1 MILINRMDRFHLAL
15 HGEKVILVN
24 TVINQCTVECESAM
38 AFLETIHSSRRT
50 DPQCVLC
57 L

>member
-1 MILINRMDRFHLAL
+1 MDRFHLAQN
-15 HGEKVILVN
+15 GEKVILVN
-24 TVINQCTVECESAM
+24 TVMNQCSVACESAM